1 MENPNNCRSAL
12 KRFHKW
18 YKDTRNK
25 IVSVQVDGIPCD
37 EEMDDISPT
46 VDSLK
51 SSDSTD
57 KLSLS

>member
-1 MENPNNCRSAL
+1 MGSEMCIRDS
-12 KRFHKW
+12 
-18 YKDTRNK
+18 NK